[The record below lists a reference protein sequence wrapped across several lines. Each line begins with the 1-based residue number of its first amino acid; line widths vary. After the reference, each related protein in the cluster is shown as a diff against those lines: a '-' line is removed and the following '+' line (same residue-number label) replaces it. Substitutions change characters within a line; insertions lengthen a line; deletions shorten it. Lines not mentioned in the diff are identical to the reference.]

1 MTETNNPPF
10 DSKLPPMCNAW
21 IFLNDDYPEGTNY
34 NSPNSM
40 YQDLI
45 SKKVY
50 EAMDIINLV
59 LLILFQ
65 RVKTRFLQ
73 EMAVVTPCHLIT
85 FLTK

>member
-50 EAMDIINLV
+50 EAMDIINLSFISKNGIYSK
-59 LLILFQ
+59 LSLGFDSN
-65 RVKTRFLQ
+65 
-73 EMAVVTPCHLIT
+73 
-85 FLTK
+85 LTKLYNY